1 VLELLRDPN
10 QNGKNELLNAA
21 QLVDKQ
27 DRWTY
32 LMDDNNNNEIES
44 SKLSSIIDHVLLT
57 QDLYN
62 LISSVHISNQHDFTA
77 VSDHT
82 PVIVTFQQEAA

>member
-1 VLELLRDPN
+1 MN
-10 QNGKNELLNAA
+10 
-21 QLVDKQ
+21 
-27 DRWTY
+27 
-32 LMDDNNNNEIES
+32 DNNNNEIES
-44 SKLSSIIDHVLLT
+44 SKLSSIIDHVLVT

-62 LISSVHISNQHDFTA
+62 LISSVQISNQHDFTA